1 MKDGSFLVVTP
12 YSIPNSAKCGPDV
25 DLSFKGSN
33 EVLEDS
39 DDEPT
44 MKKKIFYSN
53 KEEGGDYEAE
63 FIGMYLS
70 YFVKSPPFPSFFFNH
85 CPPLPPLSSPFYIHI
100 YITDVISPYFVY
112 MFF

>member
-33 EVLEDS
+33 EVLEDF

-70 YFVKSPPFPSFFFNH
+70 YFVKSPPFPSLFFNH
-85 CPPLPPLSSPFYIHI
+85 CPPPPLSSPFYIHI